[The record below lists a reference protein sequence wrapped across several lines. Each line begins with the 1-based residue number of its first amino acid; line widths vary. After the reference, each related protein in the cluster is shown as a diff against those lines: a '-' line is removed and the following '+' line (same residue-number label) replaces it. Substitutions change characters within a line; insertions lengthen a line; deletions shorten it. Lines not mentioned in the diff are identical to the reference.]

1 VKLLGFFVVE
11 PAILFF
17 DEKFLNVYFPDHRD
31 FHSCAIFESLQINP
45 MLYFMNKIIDEKTG
59 SITNFLLYQEDD
71 YRFGITMIFSKETYP
86 EIAKFKEIPNNF
98 I

>member
-1 VKLLGFFVVE
+1 
-11 PAILFF
+11 
-17 DEKFLNVYFPDHRD
+17 
-31 FHSCAIFESLQINP
+31 